1 MIANNR
7 RLTML
12 CRERGQG
19 VAVAEIDRFTDFNA
33 PLCSWTSSMTDCRA
47 MFALDGGRPALSR

>member
-1 MIANNR
+1 
-7 RLTML
+7 ML